1 MSKNSMVPVF
11 PVGEFLASGEPLD
24 PAPDVS
30 GFSVWIDL
38 KVLIAK
44 IPFAKLRLLRCAK
57 RNDLS
62 ADNNPGAKMLAI
74 KVLFRK
80 SDGRLLGARVLGEDG
95 APKRI
100 DPFAMA
106 IQLGRPPS
114 GPTTTPTSEMVPH

>member
-44 IPFAKLRLLRCAK
+44 LPFAKLRLLRCAK
-57 RNDLS
+57 RNRTATRGVIVSDL
-62 ADNNPGAKMLAI
+62 APTPGM
-74 KVLFRK
+74 R
-80 SDGRLLGARVLGEDG
+80 
-95 APKRI
+95 
-100 DPFAMA
+100 
-106 IQLGRPPS
+106 
-114 GPTTTPTSEMVPH
+114 